1 MANQDMLLQLAG
13 VVGESHDADL
23 KEYMDVVSWS
33 WGMLAPTDAST
44 GQPYTK
50 PKVDNFKIVKRADR
64 SSPVLIQYLKQN
76 TIIKSGK
83 LLVRKAG
90 GAGKLVYYEVEFKN
104 LRVTSFATNSNNEE
118 LSETF
123 TLAFEHATFKYTPQS
138 QTGAKGGGQVEY
150 TVNAFDPMSS

>member
-1 MANQDMLLQLAG
+1 VANQDMLLQLAG
-13 VVGESHDADL
+13 VVGESHDADH
-23 KEYMDVVSWS
+23 KEFIDVVSWS
-33 WGMLAPTDAST
+33 WGMLAPTDTST
-44 GQPYTK
+44 GHARGQT
-50 PKVDNFKIVKRADR
+50 KVDNFKIVKRADR

-90 GAGKLVYYEVEFKN
+90 GPEKLAYYEVEFKN

-123 TLAFEHATFKYTPQS
+123 TLAFENATFKYIPQS
-138 QTGAKGGGQVEY
+138 KTGAKGGGQVEY
-150 TVNAFDPMSS
+150 TVNAYDPAS